1 MIRPAV
7 LAALQGIEY
16 RKKKIFNSLIIFIHL
31 GYNTTVLA
39 YGQTASGNII

>member
-7 LAALQGIEY
+7 LAALQGRLSIY
-16 RKKKIFNSLIIFIHL
+16 AVICSMIIFAHL

-39 YGQTASGNII
+39 YGQTASGIFE

>member
-7 LAALQGIEY
+7 LAALQGNVNKT
-16 RKKKIFNSLIIFIHL
+16 KKFFNLIIISIYL

-39 YGQTASGNII
+39 YGQTASGRFD

>member
-7 LAALQGIEY
+7 LAALQGIQY
-16 RKKKIFNSLIIFIHL
+16 KMFNSILILIHL

-39 YGQTASGNII
+39 YGQTASGNLNY

>member
-7 LAALQGIEY
+7 LASLQ
-16 RKKKIFNSLIIFIHL
+16 

-39 YGQTASGNII
+39 YGQTASGDFN

>member
-7 LAALQGIEY
+7 LASLQGIQL
-16 RKKKIFNSLIIFIHL
+16 KTNSIIQCIIFIHL

-39 YGQTASGNII
+39 YGQTASGDFN